1 LLHNAPQLKPQHDA
15 QFNGIS
21 FYYLFVFEYSVHM

>member
-1 LLHNAPQLKPQHDA
+1 LSHSYFMLSQNAHQIKPQHDA

-21 FYYLFVFEYSVHM
+21 FY